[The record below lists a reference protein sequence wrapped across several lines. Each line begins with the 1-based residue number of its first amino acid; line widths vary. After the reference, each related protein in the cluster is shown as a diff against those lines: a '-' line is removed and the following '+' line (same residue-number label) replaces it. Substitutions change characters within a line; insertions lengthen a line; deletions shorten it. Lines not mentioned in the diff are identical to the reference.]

1 VIRQHLQ
8 KGRIQARDEL
18 VTRLATAAFLTDACL
33 PERVGIGEFLQPL
46 GDSMPVTTEYVGD
59 ITEAT
64 AVELA
69 DLDRGIP
76 ASVFF

>member
-1 VIRQHLQ
+1 
-8 KGRIQARDEL
+8 
-18 VTRLATAAFLTDACL
+18 
-33 PERVGIGEFLQPL
+33 
-46 GDSMPVTTEYVGD
+46 MPVTTEYVGD